1 MSIRFSC
8 VLLLLAS
15 VNAQAAPPKI
25 LDDRLVIEL
34 AADQPDIVTPT
45 GLAVDEQGRVWVIE
59 NHTHQRPPKYNGPE
73 TDRVRIFSEPDE
85 KGRFR
90 KIETFA
96 DGFKDAMSLAL
107 TKEGNVYLATRKDIF
122 LLRDPKSEGKATER
136 KVIVKLDSPGNY
148 PHNGLSGFAFDGLG
162 DMYFSLGE
170 NLGAPYKLIGS
181 DGVTL
186 SGGGEGGSIY
196 RCKPDGSKLERFA
209 TGFWNTFHLTFDPF
223 GRLFA
228 VDNDPDARGP
238 CRLLHI
244 IQGGDYGYRFRNGR
258 RGLHPF
264 TAWNGELP
272 GTLPMVAGTA
282 EAPSG
287 IVAYD
292 HIGLPKEYLGK
303 LLITSWG
310 DHVIENF
317 ALSPRGASFSAKST
331 IMVRGGENFR
341 PVGIVTAPDGSLYV
355 SDWVDKSYPVHG
367 KGALWRIRMKDPPK
381 DDGLRPSKVAKLP
394 VEQLA
399 KLLGDGR
406 GEIRL
411 AAAEALARNGSDGVS
426 AMKTVLND
434 QKHNTAAKINAL
446 WGIARIEKKEAEKL
460 IQGVSKA
467 DAEIRGEAMRLLG
480 YLNPKHRP
488 FMTALN
494 LLIGATEDKSA
505 FVRMQAIL
513 QHQGSRPIVR
523 FLNDSDPFLMVA
535 AISSFVS
542 VDGHEVLS
550 QKAFS
555 DDTRIRL
562 GVLLALRRFRD
573 STGRIIP
580 RFLADPD
587 PAVRR
592 AAIQWVAEDR
602 LTEHKDAIAESALTE
617 PVTRELLEA
626 LLAAQQMLDADPK
639 KPLAES
645 SGEEQVVRI
654 IKDLKQPMVFRQFV
668 LKMLRPDHPALTIDL
683 LNTMFENDGAGRLD
697 VVRTLS
703 MRGDE
708 ASQEVLRGIAVNV
721 KFDQR
726 LRATAIVG
734 LAQSAPTSNATRGVL
749 LRLIEDKPLQR
760 DSLRSLRGVD
770 LNDDERVTLFALWD
784 KVPKSKTDP
793 NDTRRNL
800 AEQLLLVLGPDN
812 DKDKERR
819 MELTRL
825 VGKPLNDEAAL
836 RKSLQAPGD
845 AESGERVFYHLRSAR
860 CAVCHRIDG
869 RGGLVGPDLSTI
881 AKSLDRDKLIDSI
894 LLPSKEI
901 APAFTTWNITM
912 ADGKKHTGIIL
923 GENFDSTLT
932 LADAEGKRLTLKKL
946 DIEDRQAA
954 TKSLMPEDLHRLM
967 TRQDFRDLLEF
978 LSPSRKAP

>member
-1 MSIRFSC
+1 MCSRLAYL
-8 VLLLLAS
+8 VLFIAPSGILT
-15 VNAQAAPPKI
+15 AAPPKI

-34 AADQPDIVTPT
+34 AAEQPDIVTPT

-59 NHTHQRPPKYNGPE
+59 NHTHQRPPRYTGPE

-122 LLRDPKSEGKATER
+122 LLRDPKNEGKATER

-317 ALSPRGASFSAKST
+317 TLSPRGASFSAKST

-381 DDGLRPSKVAKLP
+381 DDGMRPSKVAKLS
-394 VEQLA
+394 VEQLS

-411 AAAEALARNGSDGVS
+411 AAAEALAKSGAMGETALVEALAGSKS
-426 AMKTVLND
+426 E
-434 QKHNTAAKINAL
+434 HNRLSAL
-446 WGIARIEKKEAEKL
+446 WGLAHTKSKKAWDAIFIARDDQSPVIRAEVARL
-460 IQGVSKA
+460 NTYYAISLLVNEPSPYVTMHAMLNTIFGDE
-467 DAEIRGEAMRLLG
+467 DAISQ
-480 YLNPKHRP
+480 K
-488 FMTALN
+488 
-494 LLIGATEDKSA
+494 IGKGFTDK
-505 FVRMQAIL
+505 
-513 QHQGSRPIVR
+513 
-523 FLNDSDPFLMVA
+523 DPFIFGA
-535 AISSFVS
+535 AIAWFGHPHSQL
-542 VDGHEVLS
+542 VDPMPYLKGVES
-550 QKAFS
+550 
-555 DDTRIRL
+555 RL
-562 GVLLALRRFRD
+562 GALLALRRRTPD
-573 STGRIIP
+573 NGAKVLP
-580 RFLADPD
+580 MFLADPD
-587 PAVRR
+587 PAIRR

-602 LTEHKDAIAESALTE
+602 LTEHKDAIAKSALKE

-626 LLAAQQMLDADPK
+626 LLAAQQMLEADPK

-654 IKDLKQPMVFRQFV
+654 IKDMKQPMVFRQFV

-683 LNTMFENDGAGRLD
+683 LKAMFDNADAAGKLE

-703 MRGDE
+703 MRADE
-708 ASQEVLRGIAVNV
+708 PSQAMLRHVASNDKLDQRLRGIAV
-721 KFDQR
+721 
-726 LRATAIVG
+726 VG
-734 LAQSAPTSNATRGVL
+734 LAQSAGSLEATRRVL
-749 LRLIEDKPLQR
+749 FALLKEESLHR
-760 DSLRSLRGVD
+760 DVLRSLRGID
-770 LNDDERVTLFALWD
+770 LTSQERKAIISWWDGLPIPRNFLDRGGDEL
-784 KVPKSKTDP
+784 S
-793 NDTRRNL
+793 
-800 AEQLLLVLGPDN
+800 EQVILVLGPP
-812 DKDKERR
+812 KQEELEIHKLILGRR
-819 MELTRL
+819 GELPAN
-825 VGKPLNDEAAL
+825 VADW
-836 RKSLQAPGD
+836 RKTLEQPGD

-881 AKSLDRDKLIDSI
+881 GKALDREKLIDSV

-912 ADGKKHTGIIL
+912 VDGKKHTGIIL

-932 LADAEGKRLTLKKL
+932 LADADGKRITIKKL

-978 LSPSRKAP
+978 LSPTRKPQ